1 MLTAAAVALASTE
14 TEAVVVAVAAA
25 AVQAGLMQTRFT
37 PFLSNFR
44 HLLRRHLPVKSR
56 LSALKKQPRIRRRYS
71 NCRRPRPAPVVASPA
86 LAPAA
91 LQATNLSL

>member
-1 MLTAAAVALASTE
+1 MLTAAAAVALALTE
-14 TEAVVVAVAAA
+14 TEAAAA
-25 AVQAGLMQTRFT
+25 VVQAGLMQTRFT

-44 HLLRRHLPVKSR
+44 HLPRRYLPVKNR
-56 LSALKKQPRIRRRYS
+56 LSALKKQPRIRRRYN